1 MAMTLVMVGSS
12 FDFLHGLHLCY
23 KLRRFWPPWNRLNRL
38 WLPSPIFSIVSPV
51 FFESKQKG
59 HASWHSLCND
69 EIAGFPWVF
78 RQSRRFS
85 FIHRSRDRIRHRT
98 SMMAVRMVCH
108 RAISGLIAKIS
119 PSQGVM
125 GFVSE
130 QLFCLSCKVKG
141 DVRDFTI
148 LPVPSL

>member
-1 MAMTLVMVGSS
+1 MIFCMACIFATNCVVSGRLGIGSTGYGFPPPS
-12 FDFLHGLHLCY
+12 FRLF
-23 KLRRFWPPWNRLNRL
+23 RRC
-38 WLPSPIFSIVSPV
+38 FSRAN
-51 FFESKQKG
+51 KKG

-69 EIAGFPWVF
+69 EIAGFLWVF

-119 PSQGVM
+119 PSRGVR